1 MTQMIDM
8 RKVVEAYNIQT
19 IMESSELYVHWCS
32 NSLNRQIEKREK
44 SHYWGAVSAV
54 ELSMDL
60 SVDEREMP
68 SDTSI
73 EYSSMMTKMTLRL
86 SQTMRL

>member
-8 RKVVEAYNIQT
+8 RKVVDAYSIQT
-19 IMESSELYVHWCS
+19 IMESSDLYVHWCS
-32 NSLNRQIEKREK
+32 NSLNRQIEKRAK
-44 SHYWGAVSAV
+44 SHYRGAGSDA
-54 ELSMDL
+54 ESSIDL

-73 EYSSMMTKMTLRL
+73 EYSNVMTKMTLRL
-86 SQTMRL
+86 SQMMRL